1 MSMEQAQ
8 PRAPARKPKP
18 EPPVALED
26 LVNRLTQELAH
37 ERRALDVATQK
48 LGTVRRTMETRTQEL
63 TEARSA
69 LALLLATLDTTSDG
83 LLAVG
88 YFGRAMHYNT
98 RFAEIWRIADD
109 KLPTLNDSALLAT
122 QLAQVKDP
130 EGFLALTRE
139 QKAQPEVRQFS
150 VIELTDGRILEC
162 EVLPQRV
169 RGKRVGTVTRFHDV
183 TVRERLAR
191 VVSALEV
198 EMPQAVA
205 QARDSVY

>member
-1 MSMEQAQ
+1 
-8 PRAPARKPKP
+8 
-18 EPPVALED
+18 
-26 LVNRLTQELAH
+26 
-37 ERRALDVATQK
+37 
-48 LGTVRRTMETRTQEL
+48 
-63 TEARSA
+63 
-69 LALLLATLDTTSDG
+69 
-83 LLAVG
+83 
-88 YFGRAMHYNT
+88 
-98 RFAEIWRIADD
+98 
-109 KLPTLNDSALLAT
+109 
-122 QLAQVKDP
+122 VKDP

-150 VIELTDGRILEC
+150 VIELTDGRIIEC

-191 VVSALEV
+191 VVSTLEA